1 MINGVVCGA
10 VDKFGVLSD
19 FIVALA
25 INHFEKWPDE
35 RRYHRWLV
43 LTELGCNATRP
54 HTVRTV
60 RQ

>member
-10 VDKFGVLSD
+10 VNKFGVLSD
-19 FIVALA
+19 FYRCPRDKPFGEMA
-25 INHFEKWPDE
+25 DE
-35 RRYHRWLV
+35 RRYHRWPLLSEV
-43 LTELGCNATRP
+43 GCNATRP